1 VLAALATRAPFPQGR
16 AAWVKV
22 AAIGFSTNVVYLA
35 LLYVSLRHL
44 SAGMSAIIAST
55 NPLVLALLAPI
66 LLHESLGWRKLAGLL
81 IGFGG
86 VVFLMVARAGL
97 PTEMPRDEALSIV
110 AFFASEE
117 VDASNILLNRLSLL
131 EDAEIITR
139 QPDSNQKNKLFVL
152 NEKVS
157 RPCSDAYRANL
168 VER

>member
-1 VLAALATRAPFPQGR
+1 LGSALRSPTFCCGPQVLSR
-16 AAWVKV
+16 AAYFARDDTAPRRSDETIARGRSSGARSPGNARTISTRPRSLGEGR

-86 VVFLMVARAGL
+86 VVF
-97 PTEMPRDEALSIV
+97 
-110 AFFASEE
+110 
-117 VDASNILLNRLSLL
+117 
-131 EDAEIITR
+131 
-139 QPDSNQKNKLFVL
+139 
-152 NEKVS
+152 
-157 RPCSDAYRANL
+157 
-168 VER
+168 